1 MGWAGKALK
10 GVVKA
15 IPVIG
20 MAADAW
26 SQHSANKANK
36 KMAREQM
43 AFQERMSSTEVQRRV
58 QDMLAAGINP
68 MLAAGNGAS
77 SASGA
82 SAQIDPITRNSAS
95 SALAIQTQRAQL
107 ENIDQQ
113 TRLLKEQELSTKANR
128 LEIIP
133 TTANQTA
140 ALTQRVEAE
149 IQEIA
154 QRFKNLQ
161 AQYDIS
167 VQDIRN
173 KELTNRQLEAMQP
186 LLAEAQRI
194 ANHLDRL
201 KIPESEVTAQ
211 WFESF
216 MGGGGRVSSALKDML
231 QIINMLRRGN

>member
-1 MGWAGKALK
+1 MGWFGKALK

-15 IPVIG
+15 APIIG

-58 QDMLAAGINP
+58 QDMIAAGLNP
-68 MLAAGNGAS
+68 MLAAGAGAS
-77 SASGA
+77 SPGGA

-95 SALAIQTQRAQL
+95 SALAIQQQRAQL
-107 ENIDQQ
+107 ENMHAQ
-113 TRLLKEQELSTKANR
+113 TRLLKEQELSTRANR
-128 LEIIP
+128 TEIIP
-133 TTANQTA
+133 TTAGQTA
-140 ALTQRVEAE
+140 MLTQRVEAE

-154 QRFKNLQ
+154 QRYKNLQ
-161 AQYDIS
+161 QQYDIS
-167 VQDIRN
+167 VQDLRN

-186 LLAEAQRI
+186 LLRTAQEI
-194 ANHLDRL
+194 ANTLDRL
-201 KIPESEVTAQ
+201 KIPEAEVTAK

-216 MGGGGRVSSALKDML
+216 MGGGGRISNSMKDIL
-231 QIINMLRRGN
+231 QIINMLRSK

>member
-1 MGWAGKALK
+1 MGWFGKALK
-10 GVVKA
+10 GLAKGA
-15 IPVIG
+15 PFIG
-20 MAADAW
+20 MAVDAY

-58 QDMLAAGINP
+58 QDMLNAGINP
-68 MLAAGNGAS
+68 MLAAGAGAS

-82 SAQIDPITRNSAS
+82 SAQIDPITRNTAS
-95 SALAIQTQRAQL
+95 SALAIQQQRAAL
-107 ENIDQQ
+107 ENMDQQ
-113 TRLLKEQELSTKANR
+113 TRLLKEQELSTRANR

-133 TTANQTA
+133 TTANNTA
-140 ALTQRVEAE
+140 MLTQRMEAE

-186 LLAEAQRI
+186 LLQVAQQI
-194 ANHLDRL
+194 ANQLDKL
-201 KIPESEVTAQ
+201 KIPEAEVTAK

-216 MGGGGRVSSALKDML
+216 MGGGGRVSNAMKDIL
-231 QIINMLRRGN
+231 QIIQMLRSNK